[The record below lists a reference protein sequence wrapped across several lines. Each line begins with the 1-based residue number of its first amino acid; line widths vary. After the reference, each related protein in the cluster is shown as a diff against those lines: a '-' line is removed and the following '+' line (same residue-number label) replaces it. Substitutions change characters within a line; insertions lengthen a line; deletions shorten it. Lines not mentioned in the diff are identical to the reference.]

1 MARLINAEAQEIA
14 ELAPMLADGG
24 RLSRGR
30 QYHRKGNV
38 ADVDV
43 GPGLVSASVQGSE
56 ADPYTVLIACRE
68 ASENER
74 AALDIDVTAV
84 VPRPLDIAFTCHC
97 ADWGDPCKHG
107 VAALLEFAREV
118 DDNPNLLLV
127 WRGIEGVVPPPPIGT
142 ESLVEPMP
150 AVDRPVPAAHG
161 GQLPGSSVPP
171 IAVRS
176 TWGAR
181 EEKGERGVD
190 EVPGADETDAHVDDG
205 VEGSAL
211 DVFFNGAMPDDVR
224 QLLGPLEQM
233 QLDAYAKV
241 HLMVENVDAAPVL
254 ASAIDAVAD
263 HWLSR

>member
-1 MARLINAEAQEIA
+1 MARLINAEAQAIA
-14 ELAPMLADGG
+14 ELAALLADGA

-30 QYHRKGNV
+30 QYHRKGKV

-43 GPGLVSASVQGSE
+43 GPGLVSASVSGSE

-68 ASENER
+68 ASDNER
-74 AALDIDVTAV
+74 SALGTDVAAAV
-84 VPRPLDIAFTCHC
+84 PGPLDVAFTCHC

-118 DDNPNLLLV
+118 DDDPNLLLA
-127 WRGIEGVVPPPPIGT
+127 WRGIEGVVPPPPLGT
-142 ESLVEPMP
+142 ESLIDP
-150 AVDRPVPAAHG
+150 ATETDHVQPGGHGASRPESLA
-161 GQLPGSSVPP
+161 PP
-171 IAVRS
+171 TAIRS
-176 TWGAR
+176 TWGANEDR
-181 EEKGERGVD
+181 EDGDD
-190 EVPGADETDAHVDDG
+190 EDAIELDEPVVPADKDVAET
-205 VEGSAL
+205 AL

-224 QLLGPLEQM
+224 QLLGPLEHM
-233 QLDAYAKV
+233 QLDAYARM

>member
-14 ELAPMLADGG
+14 ELAPLLADGG

-56 ADPYTVLIACRE
+56 SEPYTVLIACRE

-74 AALDIDVTAV
+74 AALDTDVTAV

-107 VAALLEFAREV
+107 VAALLELAREV
-118 DDNPNLLLV
+118 DDNPNLLLL

-142 ESLVEPMP
+142 ESLVEPTP
-150 AVDRPVPAAHG
+150 EAGRPQPAAHA
-161 GQLPGSSVPP
+161 GQRPGSSTPP

-176 TWGAR
+176 TWG
-181 EEKGERGVD
+181 VD
-190 EVPGADETDAHVDDG
+190 EDASDREIAETDETDAHAEG
-205 VEGSAL
+205 EVESSAL
-211 DVFFNGAMPDDVR
+211 DAFFNGVMPDDVR

-233 QLDAYAKV
+233 QLDAYARV